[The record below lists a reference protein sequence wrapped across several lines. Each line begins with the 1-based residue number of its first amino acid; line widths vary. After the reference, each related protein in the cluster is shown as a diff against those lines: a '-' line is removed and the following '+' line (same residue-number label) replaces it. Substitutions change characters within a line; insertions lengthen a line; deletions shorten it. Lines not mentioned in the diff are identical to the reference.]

1 MRVALIKLD
10 QRCITGQGILAIPW
24 PRDPGNPQ
32 CSELCK
38 QRTAGR
44 RSGLPLMHQ
53 WNQASCK
60 DGSQVQL
67 GVWHMTQQQVMQQDY
82 QLVYQ
87 MNVQR

>member
-1 MRVALIKLD
+1 
-10 QRCITGQGILAIPW
+10 
-24 PRDPGNPQ
+24 
-32 CSELCK
+32 
-38 QRTAGR
+38 
-44 RSGLPLMHQ
+44 MHQ